1 MSLSLKMEELIFQ
14 QSLHNASTSFNAAEI
29 EGEAELSWA
38 PFREFFVKLFK
49 EAVLTGT
56 TEVAL
61 VRTPATVVEI
71 VRVGVVA

>member
-1 MSLSLKMEELIFQ
+1 MEELIFQ
-14 QSLHNASTSFNAAEI
+14 QSLHNASTSFNNAAEI